1 MSIKIVPE
9 NENAFV
15 KAQRAY
21 ISEKIIED
29 FTANPLYKRL
39 GTNQQAL
46 IIEAIIFHFK
56 NSPFSYSEK
65 VEIEVDD
72 ITFVKTVKS
81 EYIFE
86 LDVIVPGTNH
96 KIGLKTVINK
106 NVMENRV

>member
-1 MSIKIVPE
+1 MSIKIIPE
-9 NENAFV
+9 DQNAFV
-15 KAQRAY
+15 KSQRAF
-21 ISEKIIED
+21 ISEKMIEH
-29 FTANPLYKRL
+29 FTSNPLYKRL

-96 KIGLKTVINK
+96 KIGLKTVVNK
-106 NVMENRV
+106 RVMDNKV